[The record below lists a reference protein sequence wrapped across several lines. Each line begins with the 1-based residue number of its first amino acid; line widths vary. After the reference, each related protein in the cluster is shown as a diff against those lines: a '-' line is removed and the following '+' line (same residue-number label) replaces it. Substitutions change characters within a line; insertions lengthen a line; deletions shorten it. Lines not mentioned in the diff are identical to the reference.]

1 MATNPVLTI
10 VSRDTIQGMNVKA
23 ARKMG
28 NIPAVVYNKSM
39 ETREVYVDE
48 RELRSLIAEF
58 GTNRKITLNMG
69 GEKMFAIIKEIQKEN
84 MKNLFFH
91 LDLQALDEKEKLK
104 MTFNI
109 HVLHRDEVERDDFI
123 LQVQTNEVDLQMYP
137 RHMPEHVE
145 VDASLLKEKD
155 NITFADLN
163 IAGDE
168 NIEILDDLE
177 TVVATL
183 VYVQQ
188 AEEEPAE
195 AEEEEMDAA
204 AVPTVDETEEDE
216 D

>member
-1 MATNPVLTI
+1 METPVLTI
-10 VSRDTIQGMNVKA
+10 VPRDTIQGMTVKA
-23 ARKMG
+23 ARKQG

-39 ETREVYVDE
+39 DTREVYVDE
-48 RELRSLIAEF
+48 KELRALIAEF

-69 GEKMFAIIKEIQKEN
+69 GEKLFAIIKEIQKEN
-84 MKNLFFH
+84 MKNQFFH

-109 HVLHRDEVERDDFI
+109 HVLNRDAAEQGDYI

-145 VDASLLKEKD
+145 VDASLLKDQD

-163 IAGDE
+163 VANDE
-168 NIEILDDLE
+168 NIEILGEME

-183 VYVQQ
+183 VYIQEIV
-188 AEEEPAE
+188 
-195 AEEEEMDAA
+195 EEEEAEDEEDVDAA
-204 AVPTVDETEEDE
+204 SVPTVDETEEDE
-216 D
+216 E

>member
-1 MATNPVLTI
+1 METPVLTI
-10 VSRDTIQGMNVKA
+10 VPRDTIQGMTVKA
-23 ARKMG
+23 ARKQG

-39 ETREVYVDE
+39 DTREVYVDE
-48 RELRSLIAEF
+48 KELRALIAEF

-69 GEKMFAIIKEIQKEN
+69 GEKLFAIIKEIQKEN
-84 MKNLFFH
+84 MKNQFFH

-109 HVLHRDEVERDDFI
+109 HVLNRDAAEEGDYI

-145 VDASLLKEKD
+145 VDASLLKDQD

-163 IAGDE
+163 VANDE
-168 NIEILDDLE
+168 NIEILGEME

-183 VYVQQ
+183 VYIQEIV
-188 AEEEPAE
+188 
-195 AEEEEMDAA
+195 EEEEDEDEEDVDAA
-204 AVPTVDETEEDE
+204 SVPTVEETEEDE
-216 D
+216 EE

>member
-1 MATNPVLTI
+1 MANPVLTI
-10 VSRDTIQGMNVKA
+10 VPRDTIQGMTVKA
-23 ARKMG
+23 ARKQG

-39 ETREVYVDE
+39 DTREVYVDE

-84 MKNLFFH
+84 MKNQFFH

-109 HVLHRDEVERDDFI
+109 HVLNRDAAEEGDYI

-145 VDASLLKEKD
+145 VDASLLKDQD

-163 IAGDE
+163 VAGDE
-168 NIEILDDLE
+168 NIEILGEME

-183 VYVQQ
+183 VYIQEI
-188 AEEEPAE
+188 AEEEAAE
-195 AEEEEMDAA
+195 DEEDVDAA
-204 AVPTVDETEEDE
+204 SVPTVDETEEDE
-216 D
+216 E